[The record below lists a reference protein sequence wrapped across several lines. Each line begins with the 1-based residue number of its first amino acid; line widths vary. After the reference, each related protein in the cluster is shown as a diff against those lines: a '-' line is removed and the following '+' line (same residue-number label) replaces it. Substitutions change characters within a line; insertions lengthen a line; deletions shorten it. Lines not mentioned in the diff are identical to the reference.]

1 MLKPWVRASCN
12 HAINLSPLNLNE
24 NNFQTLFHPILGAA
38 WLQSTAESIH
48 FRPQSRHTALHTA
61 PGELFRKIATALIR
75 SFMAVVR
82 VLLFLHGF
90 LLLFGCGGCFCAIW
104 AGACSFVLFRPVCV
118 FFAIWAGPWFLLFRP
133 EFRHTSHA
141 PPKKKPQ
148 NTPSTLQAGV
158 KISASSMRDFSVR
171 SKFQDAPRENLIWCE
186 SV

>member
-12 HAINLSPLNLNE
+12 YAINLSPLNLNE
-24 NNFQTLFHPILGAA
+24 NNFRTLFHPILGAA

-82 VLLFLHGF
+82 VLLFCTVL
-90 LLLFGCGGCFCAIW
+90 LLLFGCGGCFFAIW

-118 FFAIWAGPWFLLFRP
+118 FFCCQGG
-133 EFRHTSHA
+133 
-141 PPKKKPQ
+141 
-148 NTPSTLQAGV
+148 GV
-158 KISASSMRDFSVR
+158 FFA
-171 SKFQDAPRENLIWCE
+171 L
-186 SV
+186 